1 MFEAD
6 KIDPAATE
14 ASKDARARRV
24 TEKTVVEGRLGRIG
38 MLFAGAT
45 ACAVVFFYLQ
55 FQTDAILDVDG
66 YYHVKWSRLLWEGL
80 RHGAFPPAF
89 PWLPLTSLNPNDYV
103 DHHLLFHILL
113 IPFTWFGD
121 LRVGAKVAAATFGAL
136 AVVSCFW
143 LVVRYRIKY
152 SPVWLVAL
160 LACSAPFLFRLSM
173 TRAQSVSIVFMVAG
187 IFLLFERRYWLLAP
201 LAFLYVWTYSLW
213 VMLGAAAVIWAGAIL
228 WSERRIEWRPVVWTG
243 VGTILGFILNP
254 YFPKNVMLFA
264 EHVVMKVKP
273 TEFTTSVG
281 AEWYPYESWYFLG
294 SCAVAFVAMV
304 VGYVAF
310 DWTDKR
316 RAARPL
322 FFLIFSTILL
332 IINARSRRFVEY
344 WPPFAILFAAFAL
357 QPIFDGARNIVSRLS
372 SDMRDELKPF
382 LDRHEPPAAIE
393 VAERKRVRAIWT
405 AIFVTALLGVPLYF
419 NIHYTAETI
428 RSDSSPFAYQKGME
442 WIRTNVPRGEL
453 VFNTDW
459 DDFPKLFFFD
469 ADHRYASGLDP
480 TYLLDE
486 NPELSDLYKKVTLGE
501 VGDTASIIR
510 NRFGARYVFTDKEEV
525 HDAFYN
531 AAMDSGWFE
540 EVYDDEN
547 CTVLR
552 ILEERREEPPPP
564 ADPDDPADPADTQTD
579 PAPPP
584 PPAGETGQK
593 TEPTN

>member
-1 MFEAD
+1 MDEAARD
-6 KIDPAATE
+6 ETVRPEATDDTRRRRATKTTAA
-14 ASKDARARRV
+14 K
-24 TEKTVVEGRLGRIG
+24 GRLSRVA
-38 MLFAGAT
+38 MLLAGAT
-45 ACAVVFFYLQ
+45 ACAAVFFALQ
-55 FQTDAILDVDG
+55 FQTGAILDVDG

-80 RHGAFPPAF
+80 RAGKFPPAF

-121 LRVGAKVAAATFGAL
+121 LRVGAKVAAASFGAL

-143 LVVRYRIKY
+143 LIIRYRIRY
-152 SPVWLVAL
+152 APVWLVAL
-160 LACSAPFLFRLSM
+160 LACSGPFLFRLSM
-173 TRAQSVSIVFMVAG
+173 TRAQSLSIVFMVAG
-187 IFLLFERRYWLLAP
+187 IYLLFERRYLLLMP

-213 VMLGAAAVIWAGAIL
+213 VMLGAAAVIWAGVLL
-228 WSERRIEWRPVVWTG
+228 WSEWRIEWRPVFWTG
-243 VGTILGFILNP
+243 VGTLLGFILNP

-294 SCAVAFVAMV
+294 SCVVAFAAMV

-322 FFLIFSTILL
+322 FFLVFATILL
-332 IINARSRRFVEY
+332 IITARSRRFVEY
-344 WPPFAILFAAFAL
+344 WPPFAVLFAAFAL
-357 QPIFDGARNIVSRLS
+357 QPIFDGARNIVSRLT
-372 SDMRDELKPF
+372 SDMRAELEPF
-382 LDRHEPPAAIE
+382 LDRDEPPE
-393 VAERKRVRAIWT
+393 VAEIAERKRARAIW
-405 AIFVTALLGVPLYF
+405 AAVLIAAVLGVPLYF
-419 NIHYTAETI
+419 NIYYTAETI

-442 WIRTNVPRGEL
+442 WIRVNVPRGEL

-469 ADHRYASGLDP
+469 SDHRYASGLDP

-486 NPELSDLYKKVTLGE
+486 NPELSELYKKVTLGE
-501 VGDTASIIR
+501 IGDTASIIR
-510 NRFGARYVFTDKEEV
+510 NRFGARYVFTDKAEV

-531 AAMDSGWFE
+531 AAMDSGWYE

-552 ILEERREEPPPP
+552 ILEERRGDPPSDDTDDD
-564 ADPDDPADPADTQTD
+564 DPDTPEPT
-579 PAPPP
+579 APGAS
-584 PPAGETGQK
+584 PAGDAGQ
-593 TEPTN
+593 TATPG